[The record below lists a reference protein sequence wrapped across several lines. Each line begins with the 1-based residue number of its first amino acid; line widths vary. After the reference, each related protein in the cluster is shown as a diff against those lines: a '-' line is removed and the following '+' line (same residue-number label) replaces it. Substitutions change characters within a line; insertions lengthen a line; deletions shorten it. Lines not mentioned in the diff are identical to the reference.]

1 MVVGLW
7 RVFYKVTHIPGFAHI
22 KTSVGLCPA
31 NYANFSLEEVRRELI
46 CVYWMDE
53 TNEAE
58 VRMELS
64 CAAYDIVDMPS
75 QSLKPSTHYE
85 VYTPSDGGIY
95 YSHNDY
101 VIKAEICEIKG

>member
-1 MVVGLW
+1 
-7 RVFYKVTHIPGFAHI
+7 
-22 KTSVGLCPA
+22 
-31 NYANFSLEEVRRELI
+31 
-46 CVYWMDE
+46 
-53 TNEAE
+53 
-58 VRMELS
+58 MELS